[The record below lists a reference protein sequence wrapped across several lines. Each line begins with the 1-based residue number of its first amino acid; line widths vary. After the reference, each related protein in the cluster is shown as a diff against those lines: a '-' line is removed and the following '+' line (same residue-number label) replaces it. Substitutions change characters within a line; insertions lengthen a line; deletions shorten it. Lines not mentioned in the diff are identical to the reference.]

1 MVLNPAAS
9 PSFPCS
15 IAPWLSVRKSA
26 QGVAIFEL
34 LFGGRLYAI
43 TGSMKNPV
51 KLGVNRLNIV
61 GFQFPFVAFL
71 SRVSIRWNLN

>member
-1 MVLNPAAS
+1 ML
-9 PSFPCS
+9 
-15 IAPWLSVRKSA
+15 APMCQSDCLSTA
-26 QGVAIFEL
+26 AIFEL